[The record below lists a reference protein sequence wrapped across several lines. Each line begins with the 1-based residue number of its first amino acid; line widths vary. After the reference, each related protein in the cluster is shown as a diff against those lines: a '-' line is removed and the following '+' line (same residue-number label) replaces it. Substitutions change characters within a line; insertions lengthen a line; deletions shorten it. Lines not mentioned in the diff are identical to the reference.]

1 MRENYMLFSQ
11 RYAGLIKVDNGDFV
25 DNICGPISDDAKADI
40 AEVMRQY
47 AEPATIYPNRY
58 DSYEIRTTALEIA
71 IQTFNDKKGAP
82 YIWFERSD
90 FDKTWS
96 NPLSTAFTPF
106 LFDVIELQYTEL
118 SNGEK
123 GEFQSELNAKFR
135 QHDLPWLLCEGRMIK
150 IDATQFELDLRQRAL
165 EKLQKLKNCEPKF
178 QAAYNELL
186 LACEFLEKNDFA
198 SAISNAGKSY
208 ESVLKVTCGVSKG
221 NADKLTKAYINQNGT
236 VLPTTMTPEGFRE
249 KVMMALPFIR
259 NNSASDHGAG
269 ATPAI
274 ISPPLAKLAVNLS
287 AAMSTY
293 LIEEYQNGLT
303 SKQHETPA
311 NSLFDIDG
319 ELPF

>member
-1 MRENYMLFSQ
+1 MLFSE
-11 RYAGLIKVDNGDFV
+11 RYSDLIDVGHGGPV
-25 DNICGPISDDAKADI
+25 DNICSDIDDATKSELART
-40 AEVMRQY
+40 MREF
-47 AEPATIYPNRY
+47 AEPQKIYPDRY
-58 DSYEIRTTALEIA
+58 SSYDVTTTALELA
-71 IQTFNDKKGAP
+71 ISNFNEIKGVP
-82 YIWFERSD
+82 YINLTHNV
-90 FDKTWS
+90 FDGPIYDHLAAT
-96 NPLSTAFTPF
+96 FTPF
-106 LFDVIELQYTEL
+106 LFDVIELQYAEL

-123 GEFQSELNAKFR
+123 DEFQVELNAVFR
-135 QHDLPWLLCEGRMIK
+135 QHGMPWLLCEGRMIK

-165 EKLQKLKNCEPKF
+165 EKLQELKDCEPKF

-186 LACEFLEKNDFA
+186 LACEFLEKTDLA

-208 ESVLKVTCGVSKG
+208 ESVLKVICDISKG

-293 LIEEYQNGLT
+293 LIEEYQNSLV

-311 NSLFDIDG
+311 NSSFDIDG
-319 ELPF
+319 EPPF